1 MANTKEG
8 TVTPVA
14 ETEESSAPAKSGAA
28 ARVAARRA
36 AKAARKAAQRGPAED
51 LLTDKEIAEG
61 VQVATSWLDRNQRML
76 WGMLAGLLAAG
87 ILVITVSNKRQQADR
102 DATDALREGARA
114 AIAPVIPET
123 ELSAQA
129 DEDKDKDDRETFPTE
144 KARAEEALAKFK
156 KATKNFKGTIPA
168 HWARLGEGN
177 ELLELGRYKE
187 AEKEFR
193 TLSAANDQEDYLR
206 FRAFEGLGF
215 ALEGQKRYADAQKA
229 FESGVA
235 IHNGLYR
242 AQADLHVAR
251 MLAAQGK
258 RDEAVKRLQELV
270 TLLKERDVE
279 KNLKEDDVQTEAEQ
293 KLAELGA
300 PVEKGGI
307 SPDFMK
313 ELQRQLGSAG
323 KVISPGAA
331 GQ

>member
-14 ETEESSAPAKSGAA
+14 ETEESSAPAQSGAA

-51 LLTDKEIAEG
+51 LITDKEIAEG

-123 ELSAQA
+123 ELSAKA
-129 DEDKDKDDRETFPTE
+129 DDDKEDDRETFPTA
-144 KARAEEALAKFK
+144 KARAEEALAKFQS
-156 KATKNFKGTIPA
+156 ATKNFKGTVSA
-168 HWARLGEGN
+168 NWARLGEGN

-193 TLSAANDQEDYLR
+193 TLSASSEQEGYLR

-215 ALEGQKRYADAQKA
+215 SLEGQKRYADAQKA

-235 IHNGLYR
+235 IQNGLYR

-270 TLLKERDVE
+270 TLLKERDAE

-300 PVEKGGI
+300 PVEKGGLN
-307 SPDFMK
+307 PDFMK

-323 KVISPGAA
+323 KLISPGAA
-331 GQ
+331 GK